1 MTSAVVE
8 YPESLPAPMGG
19 KITPAERRLIS
30 SVAGRPN
37 YRSAQRDYLGTRE
50 VSFIYTPAQAAIFRE
65 WWAKWLSRGAGW
77 FVADWPLL
85 PQRIGNVF
93 RFTKPPTWALEGGT
107 INGQGY
113 WRVSATVEI
122 RGRGML
128 PELPV
133 YYVSSKL
140 YPVLEIEYIDLG
152 TGKIWPEPSYYWSES
167 VGLGAAV
174 IAGSSVQTIYTTYSN
189 YAPEGVDL
197 SARVSAGSGTLTI
210 YTTYSNYAPEGV
222 DLSAK
227 VISGSSVSVPS
238 IKYNNYEPEGVDL
251 SATVTAATA
260 TVV

>member
-50 VSFIYTPAQAAIFRE
+50 VSVIYTPAQAAIFRE

-133 YYVSSKL
+133 YFVSSKL

-174 IAGSSVQTIYTTYSN
+174 IAGSSVQTIYTTYN
-189 YAPEGVDL
+189 MEPEGVNL
-197 SARVSAGSGTLTI
+197 SA
-210 YTTYSNYAPEGV
+210 GV
-222 DLSAK
+222 TA
-227 VISGSSVSVPS
+227 GSSVSVPS

-251 SATVTAATA
+251 SASISTATA
-260 TVV
+260 TIV

>member
-50 VSFIYTPAQAAIFRE
+50 VSFIYTPAQAEIFRD

-133 YYVSSKL
+133 YSVSSKI
-140 YPVLEIEYIDLG
+140 YPVLEIESIDLS
-152 TGKIWPEPSYYWSES
+152 TGRIWPQPSYYWNEAI
-167 VGLGAAV
+167 GLGAVV
-174 IAGSSVQTIYTTYSN
+174 IAASSVQTIYSTYN
-189 YAPEGVDL
+189 MEPEGV
-197 SARVSAGSGTLTI
+197 
-210 YTTYSNYAPEGV
+210 N
-222 DLSAK
+222 LSAK
-227 VISGSSVSVPS
+227 VTGGAGTVIIYSTYNMEPEGINLSAKVTGGSSVSVPS
-238 IKYNNYEPEGVDL
+238 IRYDNYEPEGVNL
-251 SATVTAATA
+251 SAKVTTGSG
-260 TVV
+260 TSV